1 MENETT
7 FWGTI
12 GAMVVAGLYWAIM
25 NIVYV
30 VVLVMGLGSFVWIA
44 DTLFG
49 LNIGPAYRNLMKAVS
64 QWRPR
69 TVVKVP
75 KNAPV
80 QGAEASAP
88 VTNASQTSQPAPTAA
103 TTTSAPRPTVAS
115 NKPRVK
121 RSQATQAAAPA
132 TT

>member
-30 VVLVMGLGSFVWIA
+30 VVLVMGLGSFVWVA

-49 LNIGPAYRNLMKAVS
+49 LNIGPAYRNMMKAVS

-88 VTNASQTSQPAPTAA
+88 VTTATATANPTTTAA
-103 TTTSAPRPTVAS
+103 TTPAATASPAPRA
-115 NKPRVK
+115 K
-121 RSQATQAAAPA
+121 RAKAPVQTGTAAAA
-132 TT
+132 